1 MFMLNNKLL
10 DIDYIKDNTPVIY
23 STSEIKTN
31 KNWIDGKP
39 IYRKVIEYEW
49 NTTIGNASGVTNI
62 SIPHNVTNYGDTT
75 QVIGV
80 IQRTF
85 TLPVFSSGG
94 KLSGITKVDS
104 SNINFR
110 IINDTWGANSMYVIL
125 EYTKTTD

>member
-1 MFMLNNKLL
+1 MLNNKLL